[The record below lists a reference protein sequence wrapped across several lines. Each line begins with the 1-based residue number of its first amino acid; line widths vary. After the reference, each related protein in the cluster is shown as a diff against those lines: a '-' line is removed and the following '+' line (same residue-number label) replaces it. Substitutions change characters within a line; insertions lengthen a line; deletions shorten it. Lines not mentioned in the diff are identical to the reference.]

1 MVVVRKDITVMRGQ
15 QHLFDEQ
22 KCFFYI
28 TNELEEDVPA
38 REVIRNGNQRCD
50 QENTISQGKA
60 CGALAAPL
68 DTLESNWAYM
78 VLASLAWTLK
88 LWSGMLVRVKGNPNQ
103 RRERAAG
110 RRKVI
115 HMEVW
120 TYLNS
125 MMLIP
130 AQVIRSARQ
139 LRLRLLAYRPSVDCL
154 LTLSDHIGMPLR
166 C

>member
-1 MVVVRKDITVMRGQ
+1 M
-15 QHLFDEQ
+15 
-22 KCFFYI
+22 
-28 TNELEEDVPA
+28 
-38 REVIRNGNQRCD
+38 
-50 QENTISQGKA
+50 
-60 CGALAAPL
+60 
-68 DTLESNWAYM
+68 W
-78 VLASLAWTLK
+78 
-88 LWSGMLVRVKGNPNQ
+88 VRVKGNPNQ
-103 RRERAAG
+103 RRERAAV

-120 TYLNS
+120 TYLKS